1 MCDCFPLPASRFPF
15 PVSRRPSPAAASY
28 MHLQYVVLCD
38 QVIIAND
45 GKPSLIGILNDLQT
59 TAIPANVPRL
69 AFASRILFTGD
80 ETGMD
85 HRVEVAIADP
95 SGKEIGR
102 PGGDIS
108 LPQLANG
115 IDSIA
120 VDLPLQFDML
130 ELTSAGRYTF
140 LLHIDGKPLGAA
152 QLNVRQVNAV

>member
-1 MCDCFPLPASRFPF
+1 
-15 PVSRRPSPAAASY
+15 

-45 GKPSLIGILNDLQT
+45 GKPSLIGILNDVQT
-59 TAIPANVPRL
+59 TVIPVSVPRL
-69 AFASRILFTGD
+69 SFAARILFTSD
-80 ETGMD
+80 ETGSS
-85 HRVEVAIADP
+85 HRVEVAIVDP

-108 LPQLANG
+108 LPHAPAS

-130 ELTSAGRYTF
+130 ELTSAGRFTF
-140 LLHIDGKPLGAA
+140 LLHIDGNAIGAA
-152 QLNVRQVNAV
+152 QLNVRQVDAA